1 MTRERRTGVKTAKA
15 ILLICWQHPRTAAR
29 AHQPLICLF
38 LLPIL
43 PHLYPNTAPSSCPP
57 PYTFISYGSFYCWS
71 LVFTPCYYF
80 LYLYLFASISPPLPF
95 PVVQFSMV
103 SLTVLMGLSHS
114 SAVPLIPSLSS
125 LLPPSL
131 PHARTHFIYPSLH
144 PSFIIHE
151 SASEKERERKRTK
164 MHLQLGE
171 DSFTGVS
178 VWQPMARTFR
188 LMMLLRE
195 ESKI

>member
-1 MTRERRTGVKTAKA
+1 M
-15 ILLICWQHPRTAAR
+15 
-29 AHQPLICLF
+29 ICLF

-71 LVFTPCYYF
+71 LVFTPRYSF

-103 SLTVLMGLSHS
+103 SLTVLMVLSHS
-114 SAVPLIPSLSS
+114 SAIALIPSLSS

-131 PHARTHFIYPSLH
+131 MLALTSSNHLSIRHLLFMNQLQRKRAR
-144 PSFIIHE
+144 
-151 SASEKERERKRTK
+151 EKKRTK

-171 DSFTGVS
+171 DSFAGVS
-178 VWQPMARTFR
+178 VWQSMARTFR
-188 LMMLLRE
+188 LMMFLRE